1 MEINVRLA
9 TAHDRTALEEFYS
22 REGIR
27 FHDLSAQN
35 VLLAQGATKE
45 TMYVVA
51 VAGDLIVA
59 SLKLDVKKDPSI
71 GLVGHIQHFEI
82 EDELEETIL
91 GTRMLQ
97 KIAKIAEEKGL
108 RALDT
113 IVSEKRADM
122 IKVFLSSGFEENHKE
137 VHLRK
142 DFRARLF

>member
-1 MEINVRLA
+1 MEIDVRLA

-27 FHDLSAQN
+27 FQDLSTRSA
-35 VLLAQGATKE
+35 LLTQGATKE

-51 VAGDLIVA
+51 VVDDLVVA
-59 SLKLDVKKDPSI
+59 SLKLDVGKDPSL

-82 EDELEETIL
+82 EDELEETTL
-91 GTRMLQ
+91 GARMLQ

-113 IVSEKRADM
+113 IVSEKRAD
-122 IKVFLSSGFEENHKE
+122 IIQIYLSSGFKENHKE
-137 VHLRK
+137 IHLRK
-142 DFRARLF
+142 NFRPRLF

>member
-1 MEINVRLA
+1 MEIDVRLA

-27 FHDLSAQN
+27 FHDLSSRNA
-35 VLLAQGATKE
+35 LLVQGATKE

-59 SLKLDVKKDPSI
+59 SLKLDVRKDPSL

-82 EDELEETIL
+82 EDALENTIL

-97 KIAKIAEEKGL
+97 NIEKIAEEKGF

-113 IVSEKRADM
+113 IVSEKRAD
-122 IKVFLSSGFEENHKE
+122 IIQIFLSSGFEENHKE

-142 DFRARLF
+142 DFRPRLF

>member
-1 MEINVRLA
+1 MEIDVRLA
-9 TAHDRTALEEFYS
+9 TAHDRNALEEFYS

-27 FHDLSAQN
+27 FQELSSRNA
-35 VLLAQGATKE
+35 LLTQGATKE

-51 VAGDLIVA
+51 VTGDLVVA
-59 SLKLDVKKDPSI
+59 SLKLDVRKDPSL

-82 EDELEETIL
+82 EDALEETIL

-97 KIAKIAEEKGL
+97 KIAIIAEEKGL

-113 IVSEKRADM
+113 IVSEKRAD
-122 IKVFLSSGFEENHKE
+122 IIQICLSFGFEENHKE

-142 DFRARLF
+142 DFRPNLF

>member
-27 FHDLSAQN
+27 FDDLSSQN
-35 VLLAQGATKE
+35 ASLALGATKE

-51 VAGDLIVA
+51 VAGDMVVA
-59 SLKLDVKKDPSI
+59 SLKLDVKKDPSL

-91 GTRMLQ
+91 GARMLQ
-97 KIAKIAEEKGL
+97 KIAKIAEEKGF

-113 IVSEKRADM
+113 IVSEKRAD
-122 IKVFLSSGFEENHKE
+122 IIQVYLSSGFKENHKE

-142 DFRARLF
+142 EFQAGLF

>member
-1 MEINVRLA
+1 MDIDVRLA

-27 FHDLSAQN
+27 FHDLSSRNALQTR
-35 VLLAQGATKE
+35 GATKE

-51 VAGDLIVA
+51 VAGDLVVA
-59 SLKLDVKKDPSI
+59 SLKLDVKKDPSL
-71 GLVGHIQHFEI
+71 GLVGHIQHFEV
-82 EDELEETIL
+82 EDALEETIL
-91 GTRMLQ
+91 GARMLQ

-113 IVSEKRADM
+113 IVSEKRAD
-122 IKVFLSSGFEENHKE
+122 IIQIYLKSGFEENHKE

-142 DFRARLF
+142 DFRPRLF

>member
-1 MEINVRLA
+1 MEIDVRLA

-22 REGIR
+22 REGIS
-27 FHDLSAQN
+27 FQNLSTRNA
-35 VLLAQGATKE
+35 LLAQGAPKE

-51 VAGDLIVA
+51 VAGDLVVA
-59 SLKLDVKKDPSI
+59 SLKLDVGKDPSF
-71 GLVGHIQHFEI
+71 GLVGHIRHFEI

-91 GTRMLQ
+91 GARMLQ

-113 IVSEKRADM
+113 IVSKKRADI
-122 IKVFLSSGFEENHKE
+122 IKIYLSSGFKENHKE

-142 DFRARLF
+142 DFRPRLF

>member
-9 TAHDRTALEEFYS
+9 TAHDRTALKEFYS

-27 FHDLSAQN
+27 FHDLSSQN
-35 VLLAQGATKE
+35 ALLTQGATKE

-51 VAGDLIVA
+51 VAGDQVVA

-71 GLVGHIQHFEI
+71 GLVGYIQHFEI

-97 KIAKIAEEKGL
+97 KIAKIAKEKGL

-113 IVSEKRADM
+113 IVSEKRAD
-122 IKVFLSSGFEENHKE
+122 IIQVFLSSGFKENHKE

>member
-1 MEINVRLA
+1 MEIDVRLA

-27 FHDLSAQN
+27 FHDLSSRN
-35 VLLAQGATKE
+35 TLLAQGATKE

-59 SLKLDVKKDPSI
+59 SLKLDVRKDPSL

-82 EDELEETIL
+82 EDALEDTIL

-97 KIAKIAEEKGL
+97 KIEKIAEEKGF

-113 IVSEKRADM
+113 IVSEKRAD
-122 IKVFLSSGFEENHKE
+122 IIRIYVSSGFEENHKE

-142 DFRARLF
+142 DFRPRLF

>member
-1 MEINVRLA
+1 MEIEVRLA
-9 TAHDRTALEEFYS
+9 TAHDRTALDEFYS

-27 FHDLSAQN
+27 FQDLSAQN
-35 VLLAQGATKE
+35 ALLTQGATKE

-51 VAGDLIVA
+51 VAGELIVA
-59 SLKLDVKKDPSI
+59 SLKLDVGKDPSL
-71 GLVGHIQHFEI
+71 GLVGHIRHFEI

-113 IVSEKRADM
+113 IVSEKRADL
-122 IKVFLSSGFEENHKE
+122 IQIYLSSGFEENHKD

-142 DFRARLF
+142 DFRPRLF

>member
-1 MEINVRLA
+1 MEIEVRLA
-9 TAHDRTALEEFYS
+9 TAHDRTALDEFYS

-27 FHDLSAQN
+27 FQDLSTQN
-35 VLLAQGATKE
+35 ALLTQGATKE

-51 VAGDLIVA
+51 VAGELIVA
-59 SLKLDVKKDPSI
+59 SLKLDVGKDPSL
-71 GLVGHIQHFEI
+71 GLVGHIRHFEI

-113 IVSEKRADM
+113 IVSEKRADL
-122 IKVFLSSGFEENHKE
+122 IQIYLSSGFEENHKD

-142 DFRARLF
+142 DFRPRLF